1 MNNPR
6 IFISYAWE
14 SEEVKK
20 WVQEL
25 AIAYGNQVILNGTTI
40 EEVEKYHKDT
50 LRLVVEV
57 ANKQLEQINI
67 RKQHKK
73 LKG

>member
-14 SEEVKK
+14 SEDVKK